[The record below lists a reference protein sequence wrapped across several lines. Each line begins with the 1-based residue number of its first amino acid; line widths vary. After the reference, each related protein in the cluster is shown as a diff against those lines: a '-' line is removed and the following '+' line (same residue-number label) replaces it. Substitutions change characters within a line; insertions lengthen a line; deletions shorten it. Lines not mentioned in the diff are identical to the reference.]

1 MIRIPAVISD
11 YIASYNSFDI
21 AGMMACMADDV
32 HFVNR
37 TGNEISVEAHGI
49 EEFQRLAEQGIAIFQ
64 YRKQTIS
71 NIIACNGHVTLDIDY
86 VAKVAADLPNG
97 WRTGQTVQL
106 RGVSIFTLKD
116 GKIVDLV
123 DMS

>member
-1 MIRIPAVISD
+1 MTRIPSVISD
-11 YIASYNSFDI
+11 YIASYNNFDVP
-21 AGMMACMADDV
+21 GMMDCLAEDV

-37 TGNEISVEAHGI
+37 SGDEISVEAHGI
-49 EEFQRLAEQGIAIFQ
+49 AEFQRLAEQGMAVFQ

-97 WRTGQTVQL
+97 WRAGQTIQL
-106 RGVSIFTLKD
+106 RGVSVFTLKD